1 MIHGIDLSR
10 WQTGLKIADLP
21 AGVGFVNISVSKG
34 LSAPAEIGQKRQE
47 WALDARKAGKAL
59 LAYHWLNNSASGA
72 DQWAACRRELIATFG
87 GLSGF
92 GLQLDCEDTASP
104 ASYQHV
110 KDFLTLAQAELRRP
124 VAFYTGDWW
133 LAGRSTWPSVS
144 ALTPY
149 LWATA
154 NDGWLSA
161 VPGELSRYWR
171 WTGVGGWSHLSLL
184 QWSDTQKIKGI
195 SVSSTVIRNP
205 EVLCALTGAHVDL
218 L

>member
-1 MIHGIDLSR
+1 MIHGVDLSR

-21 AGVGFVNISVSKG
+21 ADVRFVNISVSKG
-34 LSAPAEIGQKRQE
+34 LNAPAEIGQKRQE
-47 WALDARKAGKAL
+47 WALDARKAGKVL
-59 LAYHWLNNSASGA
+59 MAYHWLNSTASGA
-72 DQWAACRRELIATFG
+72 EQWMACRRELLTTFG

-104 ASYQHV
+104 ATFQHV
-110 KDFLTLAQAELRRP
+110 KDFLTAAQAELKRP

-133 LAGRSTWPSVS
+133 IAARSAWPSVA

-154 NDGWLSA
+154 NDGWLTA
-161 VPGELSRYWR
+161 VPPEDSRHWV
-171 WTGVGGWSHLSLL
+171 WTGLGGWEHLSLL

-195 SVSSTVIRNP
+195 AVSSTVVRNV
-205 EVLCALTGAHVDL
+205 EVLCKLTGAHL
-218 L
+218 ER

>member
-1 MIHGIDLSR
+1 MDLSR

-21 AGVGFVNISVSKG
+21 PDVRFVNISVSKG
-34 LSAPAEIGQKRQE
+34 LNPPAEIGQKRQE
-47 WALDARKAGKAL
+47 WAADARKAGKAL
-59 LAYHWLNNSASGA
+59 LAYHWLNASASGA
-72 DQWAACRRELIATFG
+72 EQWAACRRELLATFG
-87 GLSGF
+87 SLSGF
-92 GLQLDCEDTASP
+92 GLQLDCEDTANS

-110 KDFLTLAQAELRRP
+110 KDFMTLAQAELKRP

-133 LAGRSTWPSVS
+133 IATRGGWPNVS

-154 NDGWLSA
+154 NDGWLPD
-161 VPGELSRYWR
+161 VPGELSRHWR
-171 WTGVGGWSHLSLL
+171 WIGLGGWTHLSLL
-184 QWSDTQKIKGI
+184 QWSDKQKIKGI
-195 SVSSTVIRNP
+195 AVSSTVIRNP